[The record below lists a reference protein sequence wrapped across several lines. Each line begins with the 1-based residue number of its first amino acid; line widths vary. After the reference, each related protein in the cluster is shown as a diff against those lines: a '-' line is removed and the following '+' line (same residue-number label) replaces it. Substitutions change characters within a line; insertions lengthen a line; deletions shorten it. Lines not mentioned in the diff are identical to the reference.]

1 MEELFKAVKLLQ
13 KEKLELT
20 EGLLARLEELKKAK
34 EDVSWCEAIN
44 EKTTEINLLRSQLD
58 QERKEKLK
66 LHGRVRELKVSSRN
80 HEHMAEDLRV
90 EVVDLNDCNQRY
102 WQEL

>member
-34 EDVSWCEAIN
+34 DVSLCEAIN
-44 EKTTEINLLRSQLD
+44 EKTTKINLLQSQLD

-66 LHGRVRELKVSSRN
+66 LHGRVRELKVISRN